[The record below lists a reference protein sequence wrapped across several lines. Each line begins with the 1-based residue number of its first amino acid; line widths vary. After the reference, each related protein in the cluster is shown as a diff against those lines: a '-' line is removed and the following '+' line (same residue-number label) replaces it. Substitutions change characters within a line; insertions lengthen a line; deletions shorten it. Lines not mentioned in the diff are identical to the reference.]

1 MEKLTFG
8 KLIFSH
14 MKGKK
19 AKKSS
24 DNSNN
29 AVHWNYI
36 KILSLLIVFLV
47 LALAVMLND
56 NRISGYAAT
65 QRPAYSSPT
74 TISTCSDGTA
84 INSCSSNGQKCAY
97 GLPSEVEAEIK
108 IISDDTFKLYVSKG
122 FSLDS
127 VDGLKDCMIRNECK
141 RVYDLASADISSLE
155 HLREQRKI
163 GQESNANTVHTYKV
177 KLKQD
182 DVIVVSAIDN
192 NGGESTRKAG
202 LKVEIKAN
210 GKLIEK
216 TDNSW
221 KVIEPIGSLDYLA
234 ALANDFDDS
243 RWQQARAGYRS
254 FAGFEPSTQSIWLKD
269 KAIVLFR
276 KKISLQ
282 QPSLKGNYLIDS
294 CSQCGCPAGKACS
307 NEKCLEFVPSTD
319 RASFESGMLQESE
332 ESCLSIAD
340 TNAKDFCLDYVA
352 SQRKDASICSFISTS
367 ERQNWCVEKAR
378 VFAAGKVIISSG
390 DTSRVASDGISES
403 STIQIS
409 APQEVPIYSVE
420 AYYCNNRMLE
430 SQNIAQY
437 LSTCEKIS
445 EIEIQKIKQKDQK
458 FLTFKQGTY
467 NEVQSKHGL
476 VFKFDVNKPNVEIQL
491 TFEPK
496 GTRYLG
502 AGSLYRL
509 KDNKKWSNGLIDT
522 QYDESSYTALGQ
534 TQLDNQELFLFVPW
548 KTVGI
553 DEIKITKTW

>member
-1 MEKLTFG
+1 MG
-8 KLIFSH
+8 
-14 MKGKK
+14 GKK

-36 KILSLLIVFLV
+36 KILSLLIIILI
-47 LALAVMLND
+47 LALSIMIKD
-56 NRISGYAAT
+56 NKISGYAPK
-65 QRPAYSSPT
+65 QPAYPPSEQNSA
-74 TISTCSDGTA
+74 CSDGTKL
-84 INSCSSNGQKCAY
+84 SLCSSNGQKCAY

-221 KVIEPIGSLDYLA
+221 KAIEPIGILDYLA

-269 KAIVLFR
+269 KVSALFR
-276 KKISLQ
+276 KKISLS
-282 QPSLKGNYLIDS
+282 SLTGNYLFDS
-294 CSQCGCPAGKACS
+294 CSTCGCPSGKACS
-307 NEKCLEFVPSTD
+307 NEKCLEVVPSTD
-319 RASFESGMLQESE
+319 RANFESGMLQESQ

-352 SQRKDASICSFISTS
+352 SQRKDAGICSSISTD
-367 ERQNWCVEKAR
+367 ERQNWCIERAR
-378 VFAAGKVIISSG
+378 VFAAGKVIVDSGGAATRGAEGTGGVSESDAQDVNVYPTEGYYCEAIIGSSQTLQDYLSACTIISKSELQKIAKKDG
-390 DTSRVASDGISES
+390 NGPSFKYNTGRDGI
-403 STIQIS
+403 
-409 APQEVPIYSVE
+409 
-420 AYYCNNRMLE
+420 
-430 SQNIAQY
+430 
-437 LSTCEKIS
+437 
-445 EIEIQKIKQKDQK
+445 
-458 FLTFKQGTY
+458 
-467 NEVQSKHGL
+467 
-476 VFKFDVNKPNVEIQL
+476 VFKFQLSGKTKAKAVVFVADGRGAIASSWADIVKLSDYSSQRLTQVSDAGERAVETQV
-491 TFEPK
+491 
-496 GTRYLG
+496 
-502 AGSLYRL
+502 
-509 KDNKKWSNGLIDT
+509 SNG
-522 QYDESSYTALGQ
+522 
-534 TQLDNQELFLFVPW
+534 ELFLFRSSLGSSV
-548 KTVGI
+548 TV